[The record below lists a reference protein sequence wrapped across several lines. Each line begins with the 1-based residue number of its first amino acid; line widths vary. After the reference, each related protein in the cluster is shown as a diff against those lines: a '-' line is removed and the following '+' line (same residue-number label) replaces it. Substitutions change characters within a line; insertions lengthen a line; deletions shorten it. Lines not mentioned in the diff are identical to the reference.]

1 MLRIEQR
8 HGNAIITRH
17 QREEHIDAS
26 IALKSPIVCNEPAR
40 RQQPLVVTIF
50 MTVCILGSQPLTVAV
65 AMTVSIQLLANQP
78 SSVGERLSPISH
90 PLLASASRPAIF
102 CLRALLADQLFNR
115 ADAADILSF
124 SVTVLTLQRAT

>member
-17 QREEHIDAS
+17 QREELIDAS

-40 RQQPLVVTIF
+40 RHQPLVVTIF
-50 MTVCILGSQPLTVAV
+50 MTVCIFGSQPLTVAV

-78 SSVGERLSPISH
+78 SSVGERLSRISH
-90 PLLASASRPAIF
+90 LLLASASRPAIF

-115 ADAADILSF
+115 ADAEDILSF